1 MRVLCFDPVNGAAGD
16 MILGSLLDLGVP
28 VEEVDKGLRSTGIS
42 GFTLQ
47 FRQEEY
53 AMGILAGKA
62 DVQVEESHHHRHLG
76 DIVAVIEKG
85 DYSQR
90 VKDRALAV
98 FRRLAE
104 AEAAVHRIA
113 VEKVH
118 FHEVG
123 AVDAIVDIL
132 GTAIALEY
140 LDVDGVYCGP
150 IAIGMGSVVC
160 AHGNLPV
167 PAPATVELLI
177 GHPTIRK
184 NVEHELTTPTGAA
197 ILTALT
203 KGDWSG
209 RPMVIQEVGTGRGS
223 KDVEGIP
230 NVFRAFLADM
240 MDVSAHQEVDVIESD
255 IDDDTAEVT
264 SELMQVLREAGALDV
279 TVNPVIMKKG
289 RQGFR
294 LTVVCSK
301 GDAGK
306 ISNVIFT
313 HSSTIGVRFTGARRF
328 VLPRERMT
336 VKTKWGEI
344 RAKRITRPDRV
355 EIVPE
360 FEECKRIAREH
371 SVSIREVM
379 QEVIL
384 CGE

>member
-1 MRVLCFDPVNGAAGD
+1 MRAICFDPANGAAGD

-42 GFTLQ
+42 GFRLE
-47 FRQEEY
+47 FRREEY
-53 AMGILAGKA
+53 AMGISAGKV
-62 DVQVEESHHHRHLG
+62 DVQVEDSDHHRHLG
-76 DIVAVIEKG
+76 DIEEIIDKG
-85 DYSQR
+85 DYPQR

-98 FRRLAE
+98 FRRLAQ
-104 AEAAVHRIA
+104 AEATVHRVA

-140 LDVDGVYCGP
+140 LDVDEVYCGP

-160 AHGNLPV
+160 AHGTLPV

-203 KGDWSG
+203 RGDWSG
-209 RPMVIQEVGTGRGS
+209 RPMVIQKAGSGRGS
-223 KDVEGIP
+223 KDVDGMP
-230 NVFRAFLADM
+230 NVIRAFLADM
-240 MDVSAHQEVDVIESD
+240 LEPSAHQEVDVIESD

-306 ISNVIFT
+306 MSNVIFT
-313 HSSTIGVRFTGARRF
+313 HSSTIGVRFSSARRF
-328 VLPRERMT
+328 VLPREQVM
-336 VKTKWGEI
+336 VQTKWGEI

-360 FEECKRIAREH
+360 FEECKRIAH
-371 SVSIREVM
+371 QHGVSIREVM